1 MLMLSTLRR
10 FELVDGRGRRARL
23 DDFAVTL
30 RAGAHPRVT
39 RLVFPDA
46 EGRSMTLP
54 WEYVVEIDPRRRRF
68 LIDNFEASQSADAA
82 PAGEVLL
89 RRDVLDAL
97 ILDLEGRR
105 VMRAND
111 LCLKEYDGKLLLWAA
126 DVSWRAILRRLSR
139 GVFGAG
145 PGAAL
150 YDWKYI
156 EFLRGHPEAV
166 RKGAGYHKRI
176 ARLPPGEIAR
186 LSEAVPYLHAV
197 ELLALLPDKIAVE
210 VLEVMSPE
218 RQLQVFEELG
228 EDEAAALLALLA
240 PDVAADLAA
249 RLHGEAMPRV
259 LERLPQRKRE
269 RVVDLLRYPEQSVG
283 GLMTNDVVFAPQDWT
298 VAEAR
303 VRLREQIKG
312 PDFVYFVYV
321 VDDEKSQRLRGAVTL
336 RDLFVADEGQRL
348 KKVMNRLLDAL
359 DPLANAHNGAHRVI
373 DSRLP
378 ALPVVAED
386 GRLLG
391 EVTFDV
397 AVSKIAP
404 PSFGAQPLRVFS

>member
-10 FELVDGRGRRARL
+10 FELADGRGGRARL

-39 RLVFPDA
+39 RLIFLDA
-46 EGRSMTLP
+46 DGRSMTLP
-54 WEYVVEIDPRRRRF
+54 WESVVEIDRRRQRF
-68 LIDNFEASQSADAA
+68 LIDNFEDSQSADAA

-97 ILDLEGRR
+97 ILDIENRR

-126 DVSWRAILRRLSR
+126 DVGWRAILRRLSR

-145 PGAAL
+145 PGASL
-150 YDWKYI
+150 YDWKGV

-166 RKGAGYHKRI
+166 RTGAGYHRRI

-197 ELLALLPDKIAVE
+197 ELLALLPDKIAAE
-210 VLEVMSPE
+210 AMGVMSPE

-228 EDEAAALLALLA
+228 EDEAASLLALLA

-249 RLHGEAMPRV
+249 RLHGDTLSRV
-259 LERLPQRKRE
+259 LECLPRR
-269 RVVDLLRYPEQSVG
+269 RSDLIVDLLRYPENSVG
-283 GLMTNDVVFAPQDWT
+283 GLMTNEVVVAPQDWT

-303 VRLREQIKG
+303 ERLCEQIKG
-312 PDFVYFVYV
+312 PDFIYFIYV
-321 VDDEKSQRLRGAVTL
+321 VDDEKSGRLRGAVTL
-336 RDLFVADEGQRL
+336 RDLFIAGEGRRL
-348 KKVMNRLLDAL
+348 GKIMTHLLDTL
-359 DPLANAHNGAHRVI
+359 DPLSPAAAGAHQVI
-373 DSRLP
+373 ESHLP

-386 GRLLG
+386 GQLLG
-391 EVTFDV
+391 EVRVDA

-404 PSFGAQPLRVFS
+404 WSWGAQPLRVFS